1 MRRCPKRTPQKLE
14 LLQIDGGLFS
24 GTALTGPTMIR
35 LVVVVV
41 LAIVVR
47 HLVLRF
53 GTKVIDKRR
62 DKGRN
67 GGKPPR

>member
-1 MRRCPKRTPQKLE
+1 M
-14 LLQIDGGLFS
+14 DGGLFS
-24 GTALTGPTMIR
+24 ASALTAPTIIR

-53 GTKVIDKRR
+53 GTKAIDKRR
-62 DKGRN
+62 DKTLN